1 MKGSHNFEDGKG
13 IRVALV
19 FPPAM
24 HPMSP
29 PLGIACLKAFLLSSG
44 TKSLSTASAGSVE
57 VRNFDLN
64 LEYYEQAFQWLSDER
79 LRVSIRK
86 MDHDTTSAKALAA
99 RDFFLGGA
107 GRLGVPPGPPLEKG
121 EAGGTQAGRAGRDCA
136 TRRARPPLILIDQAA
151 LCAYTRYMS
160 SEVSELAQSVL
171 DRCLCKRTRAAAR
184 AITRFYDDE
193 MRATGLRPSQV
204 EVLVT
209 VAAKEELSIGALSD
223 ELGMDRTTLT
233 RNLRPLEAGGLV
245 ATSTKGRTRL
255 VRMTGAGVDHWGRY
269 KDRLTPDGDGRRWL
283 FAHRL
288 VRTDGRTPGGWA
300 DTR

>member
-1 MKGSHNFEDGKG
+1 
-13 IRVALV
+13 
-19 FPPAM
+19 
-24 HPMSP
+24 
-29 PLGIACLKAFLLSSG
+29 
-44 TKSLSTASAGSVE
+44 
-57 VRNFDLN
+57 
-64 LEYYEQAFQWLSDER
+64 
-79 LRVSIRK
+79 
-86 MDHDTTSAKALAA
+86 
-99 RDFFLGGA
+99 
-107 GRLGVPPGPPLEKG
+107 
-121 EAGGTQAGRAGRDCA
+121 
-136 TRRARPPLILIDQAA
+136 
-151 LCAYTRYMS
+151 MS

-255 VRMTGAGVDHWGRY
+255 VRMTGAGIDALIGAAGHWERAQAEMERILGEAGVA
-269 KDRLTPDGDGRRWL
+269 TVRRSS
-283 FAHRL
+283 A
-288 VRTDGRTPGGWA
+288 A
-300 DTR
+300 IASATRSG